1 MNIFDIVG
9 PVMVGPSS
17 SHTAGAVRIGYVT
30 RVMLAEEPVRAEIQ
44 LHGSFAA
51 TGRGHGTDTALIAGL
66 LGMKPS
72 DMNVPKSFAIAEKRG
87 LQYCFE
93 RISLKDTH
101 PNTAVISV
109 VGKDGRRIKIQAS
122 SIGGGRIMV
131 NRIDDID
138 VNFTGESN
146 TLIVH
151 NKDMP
156 GNVSRVTSLLACN
169 HINIATMQLYRHQ
182 KGGFAVM
189 ILETDQEVPQDIQ
202 GKIGEL
208 DGIIK
213 VTYLEAVTM

>member
-30 RVMLAEEPVRAEIQ
+30 RAMLAEEPVLADIQ

-51 TGRGHGTDTALIAGL
+51 TGRGHGTDTALVAGL

-72 DMNVPKSFAIAEKRG
+72 DMNVPKSFAIADKKG
-87 LQYCFE
+87 LKYCFE
-93 RISLKDTH
+93 RINIKDAH
-101 PNTAVISV
+101 PNTAVISA
-109 VGKDGRRIKIQAS
+109 VGKNERFIKIQAS

-138 VNFTGESN
+138 VNFTGENN

-151 NKDMP
+151 NRDVP

-169 HINIATMQLYRHQ
+169 HINIAAMQLYRHQ

-189 ILETDQEVPQDIQ
+189 ILETDQDVPQNI
-202 GKIGEL
+202 L
-208 DGIIK
+208 DMIEKLNGIIK
-213 VTYLEAVTM
+213 VTYLEAVAM

>member
-1 MNIFDIVG
+1 MTIFDIVG

-30 RVMLAEEPVRAEIQ
+30 RVMLAEEPVQADIQ
-44 LHGSFAA
+44 FHGSFAA
-51 TGRGHGTDTALIAGL
+51 TGKGHGTDTALVAGL

-72 DMNVPKSFAIAEKRG
+72 DINVPKSFAIADKKG
-87 LQYCFE
+87 LKYKFE
-93 RISLKDTH
+93 YINLKDAH
-101 PNTAVISV
+101 PNTAVISA
-109 VGKDGRRIKIQAS
+109 VGKDGRFIKIQAS

-151 NKDMP
+151 NRDMP
-156 GNVSRVTSLLACN
+156 GNVSRVTSLLAFN
-169 HINIATMQLYRHQ
+169 NINIAAMQLYRHQ

-189 ILETDQEVPQDIQ
+189 ILETDQDVPQDILDRV
-202 GKIGEL
+202 GKL